1 VSQVDLDQSV
11 GYALKRA
18 QHALH
23 STMDGELRDYGL
35 SVSQYAALQILAS
48 RPRISNADLARDAFV
63 SRQAM
68 HQLLTGLQATGLV
81 TAAGQG
87 RSQRYALTP
96 EGHTRLRTA
105 SSTVAAIE
113 QRMIATLSRAKREQ
127 LHRQLNICTTALDSR
142 NQQTYWVNTI
152 SHDHVQPSVE
162 DGFTQAGHGKASGLK
177 RLKANDWLVYYSP
190 KTSLRDGKP
199 LQAFTAIGRIADEE
213 LYQVEQAPGFT
224 PWRRNIQFI
233 KAIEAPIRPLIDQLS
248 FIKDKRRWGNIF
260 RVGIFKIPHEDFT
273 VISQAMTLKN
283 PNSPRPAKP
292 SAGDRRRLHSGQP
305 TR

>member
-1 VSQVDLDQSV
+1 VRQVDLDQSV

-35 SVSQYAALQILAS
+35 SVSQYACLQILAS

-81 TAAGQG
+81 SAVGQG
-87 RSQRYALTP
+87 RSQRYALTA

-113 QRMIATLSRAKREQ
+113 QRMLATMSRAEREQ
-127 LHRQLNICTTALDSR
+127 LHRQLSICTTALDSP
-142 NQQTYWVNTI
+142 NQQTHWVSTI
-152 SHDHVQPSVE
+152 SRDHVRLAVE
-162 DGFTQAGHGKASGLK
+162 GGFTQAGHGKASGLK
-177 RLKANDWLVYYSP
+177 RLKADDWLVFYSP
-190 KTSLRDGKP
+190 KTSLQDGEP
-199 LQAFTAIGRIADEE
+199 VQAFTAIGRVLDED

-224 PWRRNIQFI
+224 PWRRNVEFVTG
-233 KAIEAPIRPLIDQLS
+233 IEAPIRPLIDQLS
-248 FIKDKRRWGNIF
+248 FIKDKRRWGYMF
-260 RVGIFKIPHEDFT
+260 RTGLFKIPQEDFAA
-273 VISQAMTLKN
+273 ISQAMAAEN
-283 PNSPRPAKP
+283 PTNPRTA
-292 SAGDRRRLHSGQP
+292 RRS
-305 TR
+305 

>member
-35 SVSQYAALQILAS
+35 SVSQYACLQILAS

-81 TAAGQG
+81 TAVGQG
-87 RSQRYALTP
+87 RSQRYVLTA
-96 EGHTRLRTA
+96 EGRTRLRKA

-113 QRMIATLSRAKREQ
+113 QRMIAALSRAEREQ
-127 LHRQLNICTTALDSR
+127 LHRQLSTCAIALSSP
-142 NQQTYWVNTI
+142 NQQTYWVSTI
-152 SHDHVQPSVE
+152 SRDHVRLSVKG
-162 DGFTQAGHGKASGLK
+162 GFTQAGHGKSSGLN
-177 RLKANDWLVYYSP
+177 RLKTDDWLVYYSP
-190 KTSLRDGKP
+190 KTSLRNGEP
-199 LQAFTAIGRIADEE
+199 VQAFTGIGRVVDEE

-224 PWRRNIQFI
+224 PWRRNIEFV
-233 KAIEAPIRPLIDQLS
+233 KSIEAPIRPLIDQLS
-248 FIKDKRRWGNIF
+248 FIKDKRRWGYMF
-260 RVGIFKIPHEDFT
+260 RVGLFKIPQEDFA
-273 VISQAMTLKN
+273 VISRAMTVE
-283 PNSPRPAKP
+283 SP
-292 SAGDRRRLHSGQP
+292 SSRRAARRS
-305 TR
+305 

>member
-1 VSQVDLDQSV
+1 VPQVDVDQSV

-35 SVSQYAALQILAS
+35 SVSQYACLQILAS

-87 RSQRYALTP
+87 RSQRYALTAK
-96 EGHTRLRTA
+96 GRTRLRTA

-113 QRMIATLSRAKREQ
+113 QRMLATLSRAEREQ
-127 LHRQLNICTTALDSR
+127 MHRQLSTCATALGPP
-142 NQQTYWVNTI
+142 NQPTYWVSTI
-152 SHDHVQPSVE
+152 SHDHVRLSVE
-162 DGFTQAGHGKASGLK
+162 GGFTQTGHGKASGLK
-177 RLKANDWLVYYSP
+177 RLKADDWLVYYSP
-190 KTSLRDGKP
+190 KTRLRDGEP
-199 LQAFTAIGRIADEE
+199 VQAFTAIGRVVDEE

-224 PWRRNIQFI
+224 PWRRNIEFVRGTV
-233 KAIEAPIRPLIDQLS
+233 APIRPLIDQLS
-248 FIKDKRRWGNIF
+248 FIKDKRRWGYMF
-260 RVGIFKIPHEDFT
+260 RVGLFTIPQEDFA
-273 VISQAMTLKN
+273 VISRAMTVKN
-283 PNSPRPAKP
+283 PSSSRA
-292 SAGDRRRLHSGQP
+292 AGQP
-305 TR
+305 